1 MGHRSVALMLGICSL
16 AGGLF
21 ACLFEIM
28 LRLKKKQNNK
38 YDTLSHKGCFNF
50 AMFYFDAKNV

>member
-1 MGHRSVALMLGICSL
+1 MGRRSVALMLGICSL
-16 AGGLF
+16 TGGLF

-28 LRLKKKQNNK
+28 LRLKKNNNK
-38 YDTLSHKGCFNF
+38 YHTLSHKGCFNF